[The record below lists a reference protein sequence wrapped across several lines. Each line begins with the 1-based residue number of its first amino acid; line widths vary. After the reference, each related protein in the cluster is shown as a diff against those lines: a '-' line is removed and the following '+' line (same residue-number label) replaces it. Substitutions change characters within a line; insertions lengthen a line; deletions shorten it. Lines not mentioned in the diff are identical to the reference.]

1 MTGEQAQDII
11 DRAEDAEQLEKI
23 SSSTEELT
31 AGATGAEP
39 AAEASAADGE
49 DASPEAPAAPLPT
62 TTSIVPA
69 GYTIVY
75 FDGKTPGGPK
85 RGYQIDGEE
94 AVSVTTVLGCLDKP
108 ALPWWG
114 MKVGAN
120 GVMELVKRGFLTPAT
135 HPIENHPTLAW
146 TPGDGQF
153 YVATEE
159 QLVKLLTQE
168 NLTTNHVRDKAADRG
183 QAAHDAFEAWG
194 AIGQE
199 PNPDDYP
206 LEERGYIQALVN
218 FIRDADGGFNV
229 DSQEVVV
236 GSKEHLFAGRYDV
249 RGRTTKEMRLVQ
261 SALTQ
266 KGELRKKGPK
276 WMTVPADLKLLGDVK
291 TSKGVYGSHLLQLEG
306 YEGAGIECGYE
317 PTDARFVL
325 HLTALGVYEF
335 KRARA
340 TYEDFLAI
348 LQTYHAVERTEAA
361 LKA

>member
-1 MTGEQAQDII
+1 MTEMT
-11 DRAEDAEQLEKI
+11 EN

-31 AGATGAEP
+31 AGAMGAEP
-39 AAEASAADGE
+39 AGEASAAEPDV
-49 DASPEAPAAPLPT
+49 ASPEAPAAPLPT
-62 TTSIVPA
+62 TTTTVPA
-69 GYTIVY
+69 GYTILY
-75 FDGKTPGGPK
+75 FDGKTESGPR

-146 TPGDGQF
+146 MAPDGQF

-159 QLVKLLTQE
+159 MLVKLLTQE
-168 NLTTNHVRDKAADRG
+168 KLTTNHVRDDAAVRG
-183 QAAHDAFEAWG
+183 QNAHDAFEAWA
-194 AIGQE
+194 AIGE
-199 PNPDDYP
+199 VPDPDDYP
-206 LEERGYIQALVN
+206 LHERGYVQALVN
-218 FIRDADGGFNV
+218 FIRDADGGFNAE
-229 DSQEVVV
+229 SQEIVV

-249 RGRTTKEMRLVQ
+249 RGSTTKEMRLVQ

-266 KGELRKKGPK
+266 KGEIRKKGPK
-276 WMTVPADLKLLGDVK
+276 WMTVPGGLKLLGDVK

-306 YEGAGIECGYE
+306 YEGASIECGYDA
-317 PTDARFVL
+317 TDARFVL

-340 TYEDFLAI
+340 SYEDFLAI
-348 LQTYHAVERTEAA
+348 LQTYHAVEQTEAA